1 MIELTFAQIFLDKVL
16 IEVADVE
23 HCTEANHPLFRQRKS
38 LNRTAGGQL
47 AVQHDE
53 MIVALPKSTAGFLWK
68 EATHGY
74 QRNYHQFQRIMS
86 HWFPWFW
93 VSPCIPYFL
102 SDKAMRKEPKT
113 SWWWRWFQR
122 SWSQNHPKPG
132 CMVPCRAS
140 WPATPFAFPLPWCCT
155 KLGLDSQIRHDQ
167 TDQRARAQHG
177 PTKLT
182 PKT

>member
-113 SWWWRWFQR
+113 SWWWRWFQGLGPKTIQNR
-122 SWSQNHPKPG
+122 VAWSMPSVLTSHSFCISTTLMLYQTWPG
-132 CMVPCRAS
+132 QP
-140 WPATPFAFPLPWCCT
+140 
-155 KLGLDSQIRHDQ
+155 DQ
-167 TDQRARAQHG
+167 TWSDRSKSQS
-177 PTKLT
+177 PTWPNKIDT
-182 PKT
+182 

>member
-113 SWWWRWFQR
+113 SWWRWFQR

-132 CMVPCRAS
+132 CMVHAERLDQ
-140 WPATPFAFPLPWCCT
+140 PLLLHFHYPDVVPNLAWT
-155 KLGLDSQIRHDQ
+155 ARSDMIRQIKEPEPNM
-167 TDQRARAQHG
+167 AQQNWH
-177 PTKLT
+177 LRLS
-182 PKT
+182 